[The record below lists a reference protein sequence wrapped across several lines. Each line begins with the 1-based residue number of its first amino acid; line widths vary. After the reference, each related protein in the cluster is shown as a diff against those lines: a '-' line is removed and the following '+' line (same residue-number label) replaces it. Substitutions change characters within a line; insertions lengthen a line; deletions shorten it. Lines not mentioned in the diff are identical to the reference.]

1 MVIKEIK
8 ASLAML
14 FFSSNLILSALTA
27 NKLKKKGFEGAGIK
41 PRISLSNSDCLQAL
55 VCAFI

>member
-1 MVIKEIK
+1 
-8 ASLAML
+8 ML

-41 PRISLSNSDCLQAL
+41 PRISLSNSDSLQAL
-55 VCAFI
+55 VCAFIHINS